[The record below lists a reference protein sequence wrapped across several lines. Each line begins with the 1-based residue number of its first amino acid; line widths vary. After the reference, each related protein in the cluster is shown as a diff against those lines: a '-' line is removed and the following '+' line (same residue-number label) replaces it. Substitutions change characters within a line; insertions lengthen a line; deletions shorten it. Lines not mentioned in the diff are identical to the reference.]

1 MKEEKL
7 ENGQEEG
14 MNNSSNF
21 RKLGGMLKKAFSSP
35 YIVVGTIL
43 SIAGISAIVVA
54 KVKVA
59 TANREVKS
67 LTAENIKLGK
77 QLNEAWYQLGKAAA
91 TSK

>member
-21 RKLGGMLKKAFSSP
+21 HKLRGVFKKAISSP

-43 SIAGISAIVVA
+43 SIAGVSAIVVA
-54 KVKVA
+54 GAKVA
-59 TANREVKS
+59 TANREVKA
-67 LTAENIKLGK
+67 LTAENVKLGK

-91 TSK
+91 NK

>member
-21 RKLGGMLKKAFSSP
+21 RRLRGVFKKAISSP

-43 SIAGISAIVVA
+43 SIAGVSAIIVA
-54 KVKVA
+54 GAKVA
-59 TANREVKS
+59 TANREVKA
-67 LTAENIKLGK
+67 LTAENVKLGK

-91 TSK
+91 NK

>member
-7 ENGQEEG
+7 ENNQEEG

-21 RKLGGMLKKAFSSP
+21 RKFGEVLKKAVSSP

-43 SIAGISAIVVA
+43 GIAGVSALVVA
-54 KVKVA
+54 RAKVA
-59 TANREVKS
+59 TANREVKA
-67 LTAENIKLGK
+67 LTAENVKLGK

>member
-7 ENGQEEG
+7 ENGQEGG

-21 RKLGGMLKKAFSSP
+21 RKLRGVLKKAISSP

-43 SIAGISAIVVA
+43 SIAGVSAIIVA
-54 KVKVA
+54 GAKVA
-59 TANREVKS
+59 TANREVKA
-67 LTAENIKLGK
+67 LTAENVKLGK

-91 TSK
+91 NK